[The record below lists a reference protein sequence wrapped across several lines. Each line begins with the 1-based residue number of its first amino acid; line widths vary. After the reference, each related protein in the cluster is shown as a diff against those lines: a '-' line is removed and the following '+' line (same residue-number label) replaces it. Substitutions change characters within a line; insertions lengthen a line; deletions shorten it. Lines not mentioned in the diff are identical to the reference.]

1 MAELEKT
8 LAQQIS
14 LLATRIGNECKV
26 LHGETAQNA
35 ADIVTINGAIDALE
49 KGLEDLEGVVN
60 AQTNIDDANVAATT
74 TYSSSKIVSEITAA
88 KQAVKDELLGGAGEA
103 YDTLLELSELIAGN
117 KSSIEAL
124 EAVAAGHVKYTEAQ
138 SLTDDQKGIAR
149 TNIGAASA
157 ADLSALDGRVST
169 AEGKITALEGK
180 MTTAEGDID
189 AVEGRMTT
197 AEGKITAAEGK
208 ITALEGKM
216 TTAEGDIDALEGRMD
231 TAEGAIDAVEAD
243 LAEVKANLGD
253 LATDYVAV
261 FEAALAAE

>member
-49 KGLEDLEGVVN
+49 QGLEDLEGVVN
-60 AQTNIDDANVAATT
+60 AQTNIDDANVATTT
-74 TYSSSKIVSEITAA
+74 TYSSSKIASEITAA

-189 AVEGRMTT
+189 A
-197 AEGKITAAEGK
+197 
-208 ITALEGKM
+208 
-216 TTAEGDIDALEGRMD
+216 LEGRMD

>member
-1 MAELEKT
+1 MAVLEKT

-26 LHGETAQNA
+26 LHGETAKNA
-35 ADIVTINGAIDALE
+35 ADIVTINGSLTDLS

-60 AQTNIDDANVAATT
+60 AQTNIDDANVATTT
-74 TYSSSKIVSEITAA
+74 TYSSSKIASEITAA
-88 KQAVKDELLGGAGEA
+88 KQAVKEELLGGAGEA

-138 SLTDDQKGIAR
+138 ELTDEQKGTAR
-149 TNIGAASA
+149 TNIGAAAA
-157 ADLSALDGRVST
+157 ADLSALDGRVTT
-169 AEGKITALEGK
+169 AEGKVSALEGK

-189 AVEGRMTT
+189 AVEGRLDT
-197 AEGKITAAEGK
+197 AEGK

-231 TAEGAIDAVEAD
+231 TAEGDIDAVEAD
-243 LAEVKANLGD
+243 LDEVKTNIGD
-253 LATDYVAV
+253 MSTDYVAA

>member
-1 MAELEKT
+1 MAVLEKT

-26 LHGETAQNA
+26 LHGETAKNA
-35 ADIVTINGAIDALE
+35 ADIVTINGSLTDLS

-60 AQTNIDDANVAATT
+60 AQTNIDDANVATTT
-74 TYSSSKIVSEITAA
+74 TYSSSKIASEITAA
-88 KQAVKDELLGGAGEA
+88 KQAVKEELLGGAGEA

-138 SLTDDQKGIAR
+138 ELTDEQKGTAR
-149 TNIGAASA
+149 TNIGAAAA
-157 ADLSALDGRVST
+157 ADLSALDGRV
-169 AEGKITALEGK
+169 
-180 MTTAEGDID
+180 TTAEGDID
-189 AVEGRMTT
+189 AVEGRLDT
-197 AEGKITAAEGK
+197 AEGK

-231 TAEGAIDAVEAD
+231 TAEGDIDAVEAD
-243 LAEVKANLGD
+243 LSEVKTNIGD
-253 LATDYVAV
+253 MSTDYVAA